1 MVKHTKISLAEPRL
15 PEGEMPCLF
24 CAGEEPNRR
33 AERAGRGPWRGFTF
47 EQLGHD
53 YDTPPPVPPPV
64 SGGTVVPLVRRDHYN
79 NLQSLS
85 RQTSTLAATSWT
97 LANGYRIAHKS
108 GLLLFVHWWPSHGF
122 KTEITNLEPEGFALV
137 NKILK
142 LFKPETRGAP
152 EKLNEAEVAKVVRKL
167 GDSAT
172 QRAVAR
178 KLGVTPRALQ
188 LWAAK
193 NSLGSWRSMKRNYEA
208 DGLAAN

>member
-1 MVKHTKISLAEPRL
+1 MVKHTKIYLSPQL
-15 PEGEMPCLF
+15 PEKGTPCLF
-24 CAGEEPNRR
+24 CAGEEPTRR
-33 AERAGRGPWRGFTF
+33 AERTGSGSWKGFTF

-53 YDTPPPVPPPV
+53 YAAPPPFPPRV
-64 SGGTVVPLVRRDHYN
+64 SGGKIVPFVRLDHYN

-85 RQTSTLAATSWT
+85 RQTSTPAATSWT
-97 LANGYRIAHKS
+97 LANGYRIAHTS

-142 LFKPETRGAP
+142 LFKLETRGAP
-152 EKLNEAEVAKVVRKL
+152 EKLNEAEVAKAVRTL
-167 GDSAT
+167 GGGAT
-172 QRAVAR
+172 QRDVAH

-193 NSLGSWRSMKRNYEA
+193 NNLGGWESMKRNYET